1 MRYDYVFWD
10 WNGTILNDVDVAV
23 ESLNSLL
30 TKYGYNTITKE
41 KYREI
46 ADTPIKNTYEKIF
59 DLNKHSFESLA
70 KEFNFYYDLF
80 VDEITLNKGVL
91 DKLNEFKANS
101 VSQIILSSSATSVI
115 KTNLNKFKISDY
127 FDDVLGADDYLAGD
141 KIIRAERYLK
151 DNHIDKSKVI
161 FVGDISYDYKMAEIL
176 GVDCALVSCGHQSTE
191 QLLKCNSKI
200 CHNISEI
207 DF

>member
-23 ESLNSLL
+23 KSLNSLL

-46 ADTPIKNTYEKIF
+46 ADTPIKITYEKIF

-70 KEFNFYYDLF
+70 KEFNYYYNLF
-80 VDEITLNKGVL
+80 VDEITLNQGVL
-91 DKLNEFKANS
+91 DKLNELKASS
-101 VSQIILSSSATSVI
+101 VSQIILSSSATSII

-127 FDDVLGADDYLAGD
+127 FDDVLGADDFLAGD
-141 KIIRAERYLK
+141 KIIRAENYLK
-151 DNHIDKSKVI
+151 ENHIDKSRVV
-161 FVGDISYDYKMAEIL
+161 FVGDISYDCKMAERL
-176 GVDCALVSCGHQSTE
+176 GVDCALVTCGHQSTDK
-191 QLLKCNSKI
+191 LLKCNGKI
-200 CHNISEI
+200 YQNIFEI
-207 DF
+207 VF

>member
-1 MRYDYVFWD
+1 M
-10 WNGTILNDVDVAV
+10 
-23 ESLNSLL
+23 
-30 TKYGYNTITKE
+30 
-41 KYREI
+41 
-46 ADTPIKNTYEKIF
+46 
-59 DLNKHSFESLA
+59 
-70 KEFNFYYDLF
+70 
-80 VDEITLNKGVL
+80 
-91 DKLNEFKANS
+91 
-101 VSQIILSSSATSVI
+101 
-115 KTNLNKFKISDY
+115 
-127 FDDVLGADDYLAGD
+127 LGADDYLAGD